1 MVSRYSLARHCE
13 KRSLRRS
20 NLISVILAAIFLFGC
35 SSASPSPTPAP
46 VAEATLT
53 PEPSAT
59 PAPTALPDYVTRIR
73 NAQYQLGVTDS
84 LRVVQLVDGEFKQGN
99 VGGADYVFVK
109 VTDFVAAG
117 DLNDDGKQEYAAL
130 LSENYGGSGVFV
142 FLAVFADVNGELIFQ
157 TSALVDD
164 RPMLNAL
171 SIESGEIF
179 LDTVI
184 HAAEDPFCCPTLR
197 TLRHYRLVTDNHL
210 DMTDYATFTP
220 DGRPRT
226 ITITA
231 PVNDTESYSS
241 IQFKGSVAIAPFEN
255 NLTYRIYDLVG
266 VELSVGSITVTAPE
280 LGGPGTFDAIIE
292 LGTTLSGS
300 VVRVEV
306 QDISAA
312 DGSLLAMD
320 SVELVVK

>member
-1 MVSRYSLARHCE
+1 MVSRYFIIL
-13 KRSLRRS
+13 L
-20 NLISVILAAIFLFGC
+20 LIIFLFGC

-59 PAPTALPDYVTRIR
+59 PAPTTIPDYVTRVR
-73 NAQYQLGVTDS
+73 NAQYQLGVTDA
-84 LRVVQLVDGEFKQGN
+84 LRIVQLADGEFKQGN

-117 DLNDDGKQEYAAL
+117 DLNDDGTQEYAAL
-130 LSENYGGSGVFV
+130 IAENYGGTGVFV
-142 FLAVFADVNGELIFQ
+142 FLTVFSDVNGELVFQ
-157 TSALVDD
+157 TSTMVDD

-171 SIESGEIF
+171 SVENGEIF
-179 LDTVI
+179 LDAVI
-184 HAAEDPFCCPTLR
+184 HAVEDPFCCPTLR
-197 TLRHYRLVTDNHL
+197 TVRHYRLFTDNHL
-210 DMTDYATFTP
+210 DMTDYTTFTP
-220 DGRPRT
+220 DDRPRT
-226 ITITA
+226 ITITTPA
-231 PVNDTESYSS
+231 NDTESYSS
-241 IQFKGSVAIAPFEN
+241 VQFKGSVAIAPFEN

-280 LGGPGTFDAIIE
+280 LGGPGTFDTIIE

-300 VVRVEV
+300 VVRVEI
-306 QDISAA
+306 QDVSAA